1 MDEPISALD
10 PVGAQLVRDAAHELA
25 SHGAVVVVAHHADTC
40 AAADQ
45 ILVLDQGR
53 IVQQGTF
60 EGLSTL
66 PGVFQCLLRGR
77 SAFEFRAG

>member
-1 MDEPISALD
+1 MDEPTSALD

-25 SHGAVVVVAHHADTC
+25 SHGAVVVVAHHVDTC

-45 ILVLDQGR
+45 ILVLNQGR

-60 EGLSTL
+60 EELSTF

-77 SAFEFRAG
+77 SAFELKAG